1 MKVISHFFVFLSLVT
16 TLQVNA
22 QGAPIDVIQM
32 KITGKVGHTYLGTAR
47 DGSSLAVVCTNSW
60 GGWTADLVF
69 SVKQP
74 GSEVPELTLEQ
85 YKGSRISSY
94 SSRRSPYITLSE
106 KAAETICSE
115 KAEGYVL
122 AKDGHEMKISRL
134 VGVRGSEDEKRKLEA
149 SSELN

>member
-22 QGAPIDVIQM
+22 QGSPMDVIQM

-60 GGWTADLVF
+60 GSWSADLVF

-85 YKGSRISSY
+85 YKGSRISNHA
-94 SSRRSPYITLSE
+94 SRRSPYVTLSD
-106 KAAETICSE
+106 KAADIICNE

-122 AKDGHEMKISRL
+122 AKEGPEMKISRL

-149 SSELN
+149 SSEIN